1 MREKG
6 EHTPGQN
13 CSRTA
18 LLSRRLCHCSHACPL
33 PSALTQLPPLLVDQ
47 EGRRPPL
54 PALLGSRLPLYAPF
68 PLLLYLLISA
78 FFHLN

>member
-1 MREKG
+1 ML
-6 EHTPGQN
+6 
-13 CSRTA
+13 A
-18 LLSRRLCHCSHACPL
+18 LCSHAAATL
-33 PSALTQLPPLLVDQ
+33 AVDQ